1 MTTTASFAAPAPSC
15 RGVSSETVDVMFI
28 CIAAFPIGL
37 ALDRWFGLLP
47 VLTAR
52 CGGFE
57 TFRGTLEWHWA
68 CMPATLFMMLFAP
81 PAWISLKALTA
92 ASRPGLALHDRR
104 TGALAALCCHV
115 AMLAGTACGLGAGP
129 GLAALAG
136 RPWTS
141 GAAIGAMACGMI
153 CGMAAALL
161 CESLRSVATRR

>member
-1 MTTTASFAAPAPSC
+1 MTTTASFAAPAPSY
-15 RGVSSETVDVMFI
+15 RSVSSETVDVTFI

-47 VLTAR
+47 ALAAR

-57 TFRGTLEWHWA
+57 TFQGTLEWHWA
-68 CMPATLFMMLFAP
+68 CMPATSLMMLCAA
-81 PAWISLKALTA
+81 PAWIGLKTFTTPGR
-92 ASRPGLALHDRR
+92 SGLAQHDRPTR
-104 TGALAALCCHV
+104 TLAALFCHV
-115 AMLAGTACGLGAGP
+115 AMLAGMACGLGCGP

-136 RPWTS
+136 IPWTS

-161 CESLRSVATRR
+161 CETLRSVATRR